1 MQIFSDL
8 SMTSQATAGTSSANQ
23 LPFSFGMTPQEG
35 AEFYDILQQTVQD
48 LEAGTLNNDEI
59 ADKLSLIEE
68 TIPDELMTKIEQE
81 LNINTESDD
90 KTDELSAKAF
100 AVLNLVDN
108 IIDDIN
114 KVENKSDLESSMSLR
129 GVSQSNIETTIEMLD
144 TSSETTD
151 KSIEITQQ
159 EINKRSI
166 IRSEMVSQFRATQAI
181 SPDQLYEKVLT
192 GQQITNNDFNSLKNT
207 ESLTTKNPIENIEP
221 QQATNIT
228 PTPEKTTK
236 EGQTLNEMLAL
247 FKKTKEEA
255 INTGLNIN
263 SQKSPSS
270 KTEATIDP
278 TVKPVEINQEIPL
291 NNNQT
296 QAQATQQESII
307 RQESGKTNGA
317 INKSEFKEL
326 NSKFVADVDADFSD
340 SNPDASIE
348 EFKPTNPTQ
357 ATENNINMNRSFV
370 NANSTTQQINMEN
383 IEASAIEQIQ
393 QTNEIKETQEAKL
406 ASNFNSH
413 LYKLAQ
419 EANVQSQINVALKT
433 FKDQNM
439 QQLKIKL
446 NPEELGGI
454 TIDMEMIDGTARGV
468 ITVERPEVA
477 QQLAQNLKDLFQN
490 FKQAGL
496 EVDVKD
502 IVVKV
507 DDKHT
512 QQESKQ
518 QNKEEG
524 NSNEL
529 EFSFSENDLIDIQ
542 V

>member
-8 SMTSQATAGTSSANQ
+8 SMTSQATAGTSSASQ

-181 SPDQLYEKVLT
+181 SPDQLSEKVLT

-221 QQATNIT
+221 QQATNIA

-296 QAQATQQESII
+296 QTQATQQESII

-393 QTNEIKETQEAKL
+393 QTNEIKETQDAKL